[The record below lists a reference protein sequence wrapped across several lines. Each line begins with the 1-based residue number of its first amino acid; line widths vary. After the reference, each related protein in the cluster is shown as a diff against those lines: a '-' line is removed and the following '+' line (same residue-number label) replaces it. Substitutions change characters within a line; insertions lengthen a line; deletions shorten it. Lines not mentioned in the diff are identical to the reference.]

1 MAERAVLRISCEYL
15 CYPTW
20 LSSPGGGWTNPAPAE
35 LGLPSDLAAEL
46 DAWSDEF
53 DAIYPPDD
61 PGSAAFATASEEAA
75 FYARGRGLAD
85 RVAALLGEQYRV
97 TYMNRP
103 SEVELS

>member
-1 MAERAVLRISCEYL
+1 MAERTVLRISSEYL

-35 LGLPSDLAAEL
+35 LGLPSDLTAEL
-46 DAWSDEF
+46 DAWSDDF
-53 DAIYPPDD
+53 DAIFPPDD
-61 PGSAAFATASEEAA
+61 PGSAAFASPADERA

-85 RVAALLGEQYRV
+85 RVAALVGSRYRV

-103 SEVELS
+103 DEVELS